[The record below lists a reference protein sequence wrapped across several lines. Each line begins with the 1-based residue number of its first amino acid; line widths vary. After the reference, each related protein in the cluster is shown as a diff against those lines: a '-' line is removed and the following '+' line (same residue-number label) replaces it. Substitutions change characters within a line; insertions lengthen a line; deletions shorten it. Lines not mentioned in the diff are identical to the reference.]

1 MKENVTRSQLEFEIK
16 ICKLPKALENMSN
29 QVGNELSF
37 EFDFLREWIL
47 FSRSESE
54 RKVNQPIA
62 IMDYFQHLFRNYP

>member
-1 MKENVTRSQLEFEIK
+1 M
-16 ICKLPKALENMSN
+16 PKALENMSN

-47 FSRSESE
+47 FLRPESES
-54 RKVNQPIA
+54 KVKQPIA